1 MNLFNPVKRGMFVF
15 AAHYGMKF
23 LKRNRKKGFESDI
36 CTIDAA
42 CAGENV

>member
-15 AAHYGMKF
+15 TVHYGMKF
-23 LKRNRKKGFESDI
+23 LKRNRKKGFESAI